1 MFTDSQFNGAPTMS
15 HLQIKNVMAFL
26 PARDFELSRRFYED
40 IGFTKAIATDNA
52 AQFMLGDYGFWLQDY
67 YVEAWAANTML
78 CLYVEDIQAWARH
91 LDSLD
96 LPHRYGGVAKV
107 LSPPHAQEGGI
118 MMHFC
123 DPAGVLWHVRE
134 M

>member
-1 MFTDSQFNGAPTMS
+1 M
-15 HLQIKNVMAFL
+15 HRLRLKNVMAFL
-26 PARDFELSRRFYED
+26 PSRDFQSSGRFYED
-40 IGFTKAIATDNA
+40 IGFTKTGATDNV
-52 AQFMLGDYGFWLQDY
+52 AQFMLDGYGFWLQDY
-67 YVEAWAANTML
+67 YVETWAANSML

-118 MMHFC
+118 MMQFC

-134 M
+134 V